1 MSYIK
6 ELANVPDVDFLGD
19 MSLET
24 VTNELLTGYAEYYG
38 QATGLAPDL
47 KPTNRDRI
55 ILQSAAL
62 LLYQIIELIDREGKS
77 NLLKYATGAA
87 LDNIAV
93 IKRLL
98 REPAQPAKT
107 ILKFSLA
114 EARSEDV
121 TVPAGI
127 RVCTE
132 SEIVFFTTEAVT
144 IAAGSIDV
152 TAPAEAEI
160 SGLSGNGYP
169 AGTVTELMDLVPY
182 IDSVAN
188 TVITSG
194 GKDMQS
200 DEDFTL
206 DIYNAP
212 RGTSIGGPEDAY
224 EALAYKFDP
233 AVSDVKPVSPEP
245 CCVDVDFLMDGK
257 LPTSGEITAMGE
269 YFSPKDMRPLG
280 DRVSGKAP
288 VEVTYDITF
297 TYYISADDASAE
309 ADIKERVASAVTSY
323 KVWQRKIGRDVNPSE
338 LIRLVMAAGAKRV
351 ELTAPTYA
359 KVTSDAVAGVKVA
372 ALGAE
377 TVTYGGLE

>member
-24 VTNELLTGYAEYYG
+24 VTNELLTGYAEYYE
-38 QATGLAPDL
+38 QATGIAPDL

-62 LLYQIIELIDREGKS
+62 LLYQSIELIDREGKS

-127 RVCTE
+127 RICTE

-245 CCVDVDFLMDGK
+245 CCVDVYFLMDGK

>member
-24 VTNELLTGYAEYYG
+24 VTNELLTGYAEYYE
-38 QATGLAPDL
+38 QATGIAPDL

-127 RVCTE
+127 RICTE

-212 RGTSIGGPEDAY
+212 RATSIGGPGDAC

-245 CCVDVDFLMDGK
+245 CCVDVYFLMDGK

-323 KVWQRKIGRDVNPSE
+323 KVWQRRIGRDVNPSE

-359 KVTSDAVAGVKVA
+359 KVTSDEINGVKVA
-372 ALGAE
+372 ALGSE

>member
-24 VTNELLTGYAEYYG
+24 VTNELLTGYAEYYE
-38 QATGLAPDL
+38 QATGIAPDL

-245 CCVDVDFLMDGK
+245 CCVDVYFLMDGK

-323 KVWQRKIGRDVNPSE
+323 KVWQRRIGRDVNPSE

-359 KVTSDAVAGVKVA
+359 KVTSDEINGVKVA
-372 ALGAE
+372 ALGSE

>member
-24 VTNELLTGYAEYYG
+24 VTNELLTGYAEYYE
-38 QATGLAPDL
+38 QATGIAPDL

-245 CCVDVDFLMDGK
+245 CCVDVYFLMDGK
-257 LPTSGEITAMGE
+257 LPTSGEIIAMGE

-323 KVWQRKIGRDVNPSE
+323 KVWQRRIGRDVNPSE

-359 KVTSDAVAGVKVA
+359 KVTSDEINGVKVA
-372 ALGAE
+372 ALGSE

>member
-24 VTNELLTGYAEYYG
+24 VTKELLTGYAEYYE
-38 QATGLAPDL
+38 QATGIAPEL
-47 KPTNRDRI
+47 KPANRDRI

-77 NLLKYATGAA
+77 NLLKYATGSA
-87 LDNIAV
+87 LDNIAA
-93 IKRLL
+93 IKRLS

-107 ILKFSLA
+107 TLRFSLA
-114 EARSEDV
+114 EARPDDV
-121 TVPAGI
+121 TVPAGT

-144 IAAGSIDV
+144 IEAGKVDV
-152 TAPAEAEI
+152 TVLAEAEVP
-160 SGLSGNGYP
+160 GLSGNGYP

-182 IDSVAN
+182 IDSVTN

-194 GKDMQS
+194 GKDVQS

-212 RGTSIGGPEDAY
+212 RGTSMGGPEDAY

-245 CCVDVDFLMDGK
+245 CYVDVYFLMDGK
-257 LPTSGEITAMGE
+257 LPTSAEVTAMGK
-269 YFSPKDMRPLG
+269 YFSSKGMRPLG

-288 VEVTYDITF
+288 AEVSYDITF
-297 TYYISADDASAE
+297 TYYISAENASAE
-309 ADIKERVASAVTSY
+309 ADIKERVLSAVASY
-323 KVWQRKIGRDVNPSE
+323 KIWQRKIGRDINPSE

-359 KVTSDAVAGVKVA
+359 KVTSDAENGVKVA
-372 ALGAE
+372 AIGTE

>member
-6 ELANVPDVDFLGD
+6 ELANVPNVDFLGD

-24 VTNELLTGYAEYYG
+24 VTNELLTGYAEYYE
-38 QATGLAPDL
+38 QATGIAPEL
-47 KPTNRDRI
+47 KPANRDRI

-77 NLLKYATGAA
+77 NLLKYATGSA

-93 IKRLL
+93 IKRLS

-107 ILKFSLA
+107 TLRFSLA
-114 EARSEDV
+114 EARPDDV
-121 TVPAGI
+121 TVPAGT

-144 IAAGSIDV
+144 IEAGKVDV
-152 TAPAEAEI
+152 TVLAEAEVP
-160 SGLSGNGYP
+160 GLSGNGYP

-182 IDSVAN
+182 IDSVTN

-194 GKDMQS
+194 GKDVQS

-212 RGTSIGGPEDAY
+212 RGTSMGGPEDAY

-233 AVSDVKPVSPEP
+233 AVSDVKPVSPQP
-245 CCVDVDFLMDGK
+245 CYVDIYFLMDGK
-257 LPTSGEITAMGE
+257 LPTSAEVTAMGK
-269 YFSPKDMRPLG
+269 YFSPKSMRPLG

-288 VEVTYDITF
+288 AEVTYNINF
-297 TYYISADDASAE
+297 IYYIGAENASAE
-309 ADIKERVASAVTSY
+309 SDIKERVSSAVASY
-323 KVWQRKIGRDVNPSE
+323 KVWQRRIGRDINPSE

-359 KVTSDAVAGVKVA
+359 KVTSDAENGVKVA
-372 ALGAE
+372 ALGTEA
-377 TVTYGGLE
+377 VTYGGLE

>member
-6 ELANVPDVDFLGD
+6 ELANVPDVDFLDG

-24 VTNELLTGYAEYYG
+24 VTNELLTGYAEYYE
-38 QATGLAPDL
+38 QATGIAPDL
-47 KPTNRDRI
+47 KPANRDRI

-77 NLLKYATGAA
+77 NLLKYATGSA
-87 LDNIAV
+87 LDNIAA

-107 ILKFSLA
+107 TLKFSLA
-114 EARSEDV
+114 EARSDDV
-121 TVPAGI
+121 TVPAGT
-127 RVCTE
+127 RACTE
-132 SEIVFFTTEAVT
+132 SEIVFFTTEAV
-144 IAAGSIDV
+144 IIEAGNTEV
-152 TAPAEAEI
+152 EAPAEAEVA
-160 SGLSGNGYP
+160 GLSGNGYP

-194 GKDMQS
+194 GKDVQS

-212 RGTSIGGPEDAY
+212 RGTSMGGPEDAY

-233 AVSDVKPVSPEP
+233 SVSDVKPVSPEP
-245 CCVDVDFLMDGK
+245 CYVDVYFLMDGE
-257 LPTSGEITAMGE
+257 LPTSGKITAMGE

-309 ADIKERVASAVTSY
+309 ADIKERVASAVESY
-323 KVWQRKIGRDVNPSE
+323 KIWQRKIGRDVNPSE

-359 KVTSDAVAGVKVA
+359 KVTSDAVNGVKVA
-372 ALGAE
+372 ALGSE

>member
-24 VTNELLTGYAEYYG
+24 VTNELLTGYAEYYE
-38 QATGLAPDL
+38 QATGIAPDL

-107 ILKFSLA
+107 TLKFSLA

-127 RVCTE
+127 RACTE

-169 AGTVTELMDLVPY
+169 AGTITELMDLVPY

-194 GKDMQS
+194 GKDVQS

-212 RGTSIGGPEDAY
+212 RGTSMGGPEDAY

-245 CCVDVDFLMDGK
+245 CYVDVYFLMDGK

-269 YFSPKDMRPLG
+269 YFSPKNMRPLG